1 MPEESLRKIR
11 ERSEREYH
19 ELVERIANRVWEIM
33 KQNTKYDKERKGSD
47 RSNKG

>member
-1 MPEESLRKIR
+1 MSDESIREIR
-11 ERSEREYH
+11 ERSEREYR

-33 KQNTKYDKERKGSD
+33 KQNARHDKERKCSD

>member
-11 ERSEREYH
+11 ERSEREYR

-33 KQNTKYDKERKGSD
+33 KQNSKHDVERRGSD
-47 RSNKG
+47 RSNRG